1 MPASGPQ
8 STRPGG
14 PLPPA
19 LFLGAVGLEV
29 LLKFAF
35 PAADV
40 IPGPVRALGVA
51 LLAGGLALTV
61 AADAQFK
68 RVHTEIHPFGRPS
81 ALVTGGVFRVS
92 RNPMYLGMAA
102 ALVGLALLLGSV
114 AALLVPPLF
123 ALLLTVRFIAHEE
136 RALAERFGTDYVA
149 YARRVRRW
157 L

>member
-1 MPASGPQ
+1 MGA
-8 STRPGG
+8 RAG
-14 PLPPA
+14 PLPPV
-19 LFLGAVGLEV
+19 LFLGAVGVEV

-40 IPGPVRALGVA
+40 IPGPLRALGV
-51 LLAGGLALTV
+51 LFLAGGVALTI

-68 RVHTEIHPFGRPS
+68 RVRTEIHPFGRPS
-81 ALVTGGVFRVS
+81 ALVTSGPFRVS
-92 RNPMYLGMAA
+92 RNPMYLGMVA
-102 ALVGLALLLGSV
+102 ALGGVALLLGSV

-123 ALLLTVRFIAHEE
+123 ALLLTVRFIAREE
-136 RALAERFGTDYVA
+136 RNLAERFGPDYDA